1 MRTGSLTAQQKT
13 VWQWLRGLNTPR
25 LRKVLWYGLL
35 AGLSIFALSHFNL
48 AGLTQ
53 SISQI
58 SWWLIAVLAILQLAS
73 IVMVNAQWHKV
84 AQFSRAQLTF
94 RDMFRINCQGAV
106 MDSITPGVK
115 IGGEVTRAVQISR
128 TGNCCN
134 TEAAAVVAVQK
145 LFSMSAFTFINL
157 FALGYL
163 VKTPAIQ
170 AIPGAIALQVV
181 VYAILI
187 TLLVLTLAIFIAP
200 DRLTAALLRREK
212 RNLQT
217 SKTCAQML
225 VKTDNQSQKP
235 TVTDRLCTF
244 ALFLLQQISLVRQDL
259 KACMYLV
266 ALSFAIWLMYPLK
279 MYLLATQIHLDV
291 HAIYLTAVTFA
302 AYLVAMIPL
311 FPGGLGGFEGTM
323 TGLLVLGGFT
333 ASSALVA
340 TVIFRFF
347 TFWFTMLVS
356 IAYLAAEK
364 PLQFLGQLPLFSRFT
379 GRQGSNN
386 KERATSN
393 QEKRRYQHA

>member
-145 LFSMSAFTFINL
+145 LFSLSAFIFINL

-163 VKTPAIQ
+163 VRTPAVQ
-170 AIPGAIALQVV
+170 AIPGATALQIA
-181 VYAILI
+181 VYGVLVS
-187 TLLVLTLAIFIAP
+187 LLVLFLAIFIAP
-200 DRLTAALLRREK
+200 HKLSRALLRKENAAQMSPRA
-212 RNLQT
+212 T
-217 SKTCAQML
+217 QML
-225 VKTDNQSQKP
+225 VKTDPQHAEKP
-235 TVTDRLCTF
+235 AASHRLRTF
-244 ALFLLQQISLVRQDL
+244 ALSLLQQVKLVRQNT
-259 KACMYLV
+259 KACVYLV
-266 ALSFAIWLMYPLK
+266 MLSFAIWLMYPLK
-279 MYLLATQIHLDV
+279 MYLLATQIYPDA

-323 TGLLVLGGFT
+323 TGLLLLGGFAT
-333 ASSALVA
+333 GSALVI

-347 TFWFTMLVS
+347 TFWFTMLISLV
-356 IAYLAAEK
+356 YLALERPAEK
-364 PLQFLGQLPLFSRFT
+364 IAATTTEHVRKKRASR
-379 GRQGSNN
+379 
-386 KERATSN
+386 KK
-393 QEKRRYQHA
+393 KRYKYA